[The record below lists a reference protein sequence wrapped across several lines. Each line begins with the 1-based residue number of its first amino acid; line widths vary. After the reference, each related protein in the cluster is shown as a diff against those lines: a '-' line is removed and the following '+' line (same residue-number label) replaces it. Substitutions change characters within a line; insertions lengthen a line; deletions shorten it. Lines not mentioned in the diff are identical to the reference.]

1 MIRTSLGDMG
11 IDLFTS
17 LTCKIFSK
25 LCKIN
30 YYDGCDSI
38 VQTGDDS
45 YKFLYG
51 DQARHSDLKRAMA
64 SAGENNLNATKL
76 RDTDL
81 DNLDGKHTV
90 SGEIGEGFDEAY
102 EDDKGKPYQN
112 IRIKHTDKL
121 VDPFQLSYLI
131 SDASEEIDVDVVVG
145 LPMDDERYLPYAE
158 IKPRVLWVCNLN
170 SVTEDEDLY
179 TIFSRFGTVASAE
192 IIRDHETGDSHCYG
206 FIEFGD
212 NEACELAYF
221 KMINAVI
228 DDRRIHVGFSQ
239 SVAKSW
245 NQY

>member
-1 MIRTSLGDMG
+1 ME

-64 SAGENNLNATKL
+64 SAGENNLNVTKL
-76 RDTDL
+76 HDTDL

-102 EDDKGKPYQN
+102 VDDKGKPFQN
-112 IRIKHTDKL
+112 IIKHTDKL
-121 VDPFQLSYLI
+121 PKED
-131 SDASEEIDVDVVVG
+131 IDVDVDVG
-145 LPMDDERYLPYAE
+145 LEDERDLPYAE

-192 IIRDHETGDSHCYG
+192 IIRDRETGDSHCYG
-206 FIEFGD
+206 FIEFED
-212 NEACELAYF
+212 KEACELAYF

>member
-1 MIRTSLGDMG
+1 MPSASVFFSCLPENRLSFCSSVMIRTSLGDMG

-30 YYDGCDSI
+30 YYDGCDSV

-81 DNLDGKHTV
+81 DNLDGKRTV
-90 SGEIGEGFDEAY
+90 SGERD
-102 EDDKGKPYQN
+102 
-112 IRIKHTDKL
+112 L
-121 VDPFQLSYLI
+121 L
-131 SDASEEIDVDVVVG
+131 
-145 LPMDDERYLPYAE
+145 YAE

-192 IIRDHETGDSHCYG
+192 IIRDRETGDSHCYG
-206 FIEFGD
+206 FIEFED

>member
-11 IDLFTS
+11 IDL
-17 LTCKIFSK
+17 LT
-25 LCKIN
+25 CKIN

-38 VQTGDDS
+38 VQTEDDS

-81 DNLDGKHTV
+81 DKHTV

-102 EDDKGKPYQN
+102 VDDKGKPFQN

-131 SDASEEIDVDVVVG
+131 SDASEEIDVDADVG
-145 LPMDDERYLPYAE
+145 LPMDDEGDLPYAE

-192 IIRDHETGDSHCYG
+192 IIRDRETGDSHCYG
-206 FIEFGD
+206 FIEFED

-239 SVAKSW
+239 SVAKS
-245 NQY
+245 

>member
-11 IDLFTS
+11 IDL

-90 SGEIGEGFDEAY
+90 SGER
-102 EDDKGKPYQN
+102 N
-112 IRIKHTDKL
+112 
-121 VDPFQLSYLI
+121 
-131 SDASEEIDVDVVVG
+131 
-145 LPMDDERYLPYAE
+145 LPYAE

-192 IIRDHETGDSHCYG
+192 IIRDRETGDCHCYG
-206 FIEFGD
+206 FIEFED

>member
-1 MIRTSLGDMG
+1 
-11 IDLFTS
+11 
-17 LTCKIFSK
+17 
-25 LCKIN
+25 
-30 YYDGCDSI
+30 
-38 VQTGDDS
+38 
-45 YKFLYG
+45 
-51 DQARHSDLKRAMA
+51 MA

-102 EDDKGKPYQN
+102 VDDKGKPFQN
-112 IRIKHTDKL
+112 IRIKHTHKL

-131 SDASEEIDVDVVVG
+131 SYASKPKEEIDVDVG
-145 LPMDDERYLPYAE
+145 LEDERDLPYAE

-192 IIRDHETGDSHCYG
+192 IIRDRETGDSHCYG
-206 FIEFGD
+206 FIEFED